1 MRFLAFL
8 LALFAFASNAAAQHE
23 GLLQIDDA
31 FSHTLVRQH
40 ALGRLPGGF
49 VGAQPLSAYQARAYA
64 DSVLAGSAPLG
75 RADRSLLARLN
86 GQVPGPGVTG
96 LRRWASF
103 LYPNGNSFYSARDA
117 DWALEVG
124 PLATLSYG
132 RARQTE
138 REGEDGTVSVWQNT
152 RGARAA
158 GHIGEHVFFEA
169 RVEENQRRVVAPE
182 YVRQSNTAP
191 RLGFATFQDGSAYD
205 YLVATGIVGFRSRF
219 FEVRF
224 GRDRN
229 RWGFGRTSL
238 ILSDYATVYDQLQIR
253 TQFWRLHYTNLFI
266 RLSALRAETDPSGSS
281 ILPQKYST
289 FHRLAL
295 DLPGRVQLE
304 LFESII
310 FATDTTGAGRR
321 TGFDLA
327 YLNPI
332 ILYRAVERDLGSPDN
347 ALLGAG
353 ISWVAAPGV
362 QVYAQ
367 GILDELTVSELGND
381 YWGNK
386 WGYVVGLFL
395 VDPGWGETR
404 LRDFDLRI
412 EYARLRPFLYG
423 HRSEATAFT
432 HFGDVLSHPA
442 GPNASDLAFFAN
454 YRPWPRV
461 VAALNLAFTTR
472 GRDPEG
478 EVFGAN
484 PLVSYNDRDRSRDSQ
499 TTTLQGI
506 QQDRMLLEARLG
518 YEVLPELYL
527 EGVLLAESVD
537 DAEMGLDRYVAPFV
551 SLRWGLPFTSM
562 RY

>member
-1 MRFLAFL
+1 MRFPFVLIVLVVLAP
-8 LALFAFASNAAAQHE
+8 NAAAQRE
-23 GLLQIDDA
+23 GVLQIDDA

-40 ALGRLPGGF
+40 TLGRLPGGF

-64 DSVLAGSAPLG
+64 DSVLAAGTGVLG
-75 RADRSLLARLN
+75 RADHALLGRLT
-86 GQVPGPGVTG
+86 GQTVGPGVG
-96 LRRWASF
+96 SVRRFASF
-103 LYPNGNSFYSARDA
+103 LYADGNSFYSARDA
-117 DWALEVG
+117 DYALEVS

-138 REGEDGTVSVWQNT
+138 MDGREASLAVWQNT

-158 GHIGEHVFFEA
+158 GHIGAHVFFEA
-169 RVEENQRRVVAPE
+169 RVEENQRRVVHPQF
-182 YVRQSNTAP
+182 VRGANTAP
-191 RLGFATFQDGSAYD
+191 RVGDAKFQDGSVYD
-205 YLVATGIVGFRSRF
+205 YFIATGIVGFRSKF
-219 FEVRF
+219 FEARF

-253 TQFWRLHYTNLFI
+253 TQFWRLHYTNLFA
-266 RLSALRAETDPSGSS
+266 RLSALRPSGDPSGS
-281 ILPQKYST
+281 IIPRKYST

-304 LFESII
+304 LFESVV
-310 FATDTTGAGRR
+310 FATDTTGANRR

-332 ILYRAVERDLGSPDN
+332 ILYRAVEHDLGSPDN
-347 ALLGAG
+347 ALLGGG
-353 ISWVAAPGV
+353 ISWVATPGV

-367 GILDELTVSELGND
+367 GILDELTVSEFGND

-395 VDPGWGETR
+395 VDPGWGTMR
-404 LRDFDLRI
+404 LRDFDLRV

-423 HRSEATAFT
+423 HRAESSAFT
-432 HFGDVLSHPA
+432 HFGDLLGHPA
-442 GPNASDLAFFAN
+442 GPNASDVAIFAK

-461 VAALNLAFTTR
+461 LASLDLALTTR

-478 EVFGAN
+478 LVYGAN
-484 PLVSYNDRDRSRDSQ
+484 PLDSYRDRDTTRDHQ
-499 TTTLQGI
+499 TPTLQGI
-506 QQDRMLLEARLG
+506 RQHVLLLEARVG
-518 YEVLPELYL
+518 YEILPELYL
-527 EGVLLAESVD
+527 QGILLAESVD
-537 DAEMGLDRYVAPFV
+537 DAETGLDRYVAPFV
-551 SLRWGLPFTSM
+551 SLRWGLPFASM

>member
-1 MRFLAFL
+1 MRFL
-8 LALFAFASNAAAQHE
+8 LALFALLALTSDAFAQRE

-31 FSHTLVRQH
+31 FSHTLIRQH
-40 ALGRLPGGF
+40 ALGRLPGAF

-64 DSVLAGSAPLG
+64 DSVLASGPDVLG
-75 RADRSLLARLN
+75 RADRSLLLRLT
-86 GQVPGPGVTG
+86 GQAEGPGVG
-96 LRRWASF
+96 GIRRFASF
-103 LYPNGNSFYSARDA
+103 LYADGNSFYSARDA
-117 DWALEVG
+117 DYGLEIS

-132 RARQTE
+132 RARQSAL
-138 REGEDGTVSVWQNT
+138 EGRDATLAVWQNT

-158 GHIGEHVFFEA
+158 GHIGDHVFFEA
-169 RVEENQRRVVAPE
+169 RVEENQRRVVHPAF
-182 YVRQSNTAP
+182 RRGSGTAP
-191 RLGFATFQDGSAYD
+191 RVGDTKFQDGSVYD
-205 YLVATGIVGFRSRF
+205 YFIATGIVGFRSKF
-219 FEVRF
+219 FEARF

-253 TQFWRLHYTNLFI
+253 TQFWRLHYTNLFA
-266 RLSALRAETDPSGSS
+266 RLSALRPTGEPGGS
-281 ILPQKYST
+281 IIPRKYST

-304 LFESII
+304 LFESVV
-310 FATDTTGAGRR
+310 FATDTTGADRR

-332 ILYRAVERDLGSPDN
+332 ILYRAVEHDLGSPDN
-347 ALLGAG
+347 ALLGGG
-353 ISWVAAPGV
+353 ISWVATPGV

-367 GILDELTVSELGND
+367 GILDELTVSEFGND

-386 WGYVVGLFL
+386 WGYILGLL
-395 VDPGWGETR
+395 WVDPGWGTTR
-404 LRDFDLRI
+404 LRDFDVRV

-423 HRSEATAFT
+423 HRAESSAFT
-432 HFGDVLSHPA
+432 HFGDLLSHPA
-442 GPNASDLAFFAN
+442 GPNASDVAVFAN

-461 VAALNLAFTTR
+461 LASLDLALTTR

-478 EVFGAN
+478 EVYGAN
-484 PLVSYNDRDRSRDSQ
+484 PLDSYRDRDRSRDQQ

-506 QQDRMLLEARLG
+506 RQNLFLLEARLG
-518 YEVLPELYL
+518 YELLPELYV
-527 EGVLLAESVD
+527 EAVLLAESLD
-537 DAEMGLDRYVAPFV
+537 DAETGLDRYVAPFV